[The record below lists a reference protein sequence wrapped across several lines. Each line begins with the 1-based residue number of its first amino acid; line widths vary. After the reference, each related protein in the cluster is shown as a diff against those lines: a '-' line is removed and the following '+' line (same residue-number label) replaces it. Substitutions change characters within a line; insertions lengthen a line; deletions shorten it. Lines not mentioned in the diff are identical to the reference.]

1 MSQSQLSQKW
11 NGPRIAIFTFIG
23 IALLI
28 IGICLGLGIAGES
41 SFLPELSPQLK
52 VTATPVS
59 DSSTHPVLTGGLSFE
74 QQDARTQSTNLIEV
88 AKLARPAVVNISTT
102 GTAKTPESSRSPFF
116 DDPFFRRFFGD
127 EFERRFE
134 PPPSP
139 RQEGG
144 GSGVIVSDDGYII
157 TNNHVIENSEAI
169 QVLLSDKRTFTA
181 EVIGTDPKTDL
192 ALLKID
198 ANDLPVLSWGDSRQ
212 LQVGEIVMAVGNP
225 FGLSQTVTM
234 GIVSAVGRANVG
246 IVDYEDFIQTDAAIN
261 PGNSGGALVNLQGE
275 MIGINTA
282 IFSRSGGYMGIG
294 FAIPSNMAKS
304 IQTSLIEHGKVVRG
318 WLGVSIQDLT
328 PDLQTQFDT
337 PDTQG
342 ALVSEVMEDSPAKK
356 AGIQRGDI
364 IRIYDSH
371 TVADTRHLR
380 SLVAESVPNS
390 PVKIQVLRDGTSREI
405 DVTLSEMPKDL
416 RALASTGELRG
427 NHALAGIAVESMSR
441 GERGVKVTNVE
452 PGSAATR
459 AGIREGD
466 IILEINREAV
476 NNTDDFQRLT
486 GKLGSKD
493 KILLL
498 IQRGRSTIFLSVTP

>member
-1 MSQSQLSQKW
+1 MSQSQLSQRW
-11 NGPRIAIFTFIG
+11 NGRRIAIFTFIG

-28 IGICLGLGIAGES
+28 AGICLGLGIAGES
-41 SFLPELSPQLK
+41 RFLPGLSPQWK

-74 QQDARTQSTNLIEV
+74 QQDAQTQSTNLIEV

-102 GTAKTPESSRSPFF
+102 GTAKTPESLRSPFF

-144 GSGVIVSDDGYII
+144 GSGVIVSEDGYII

-169 QVLLSDKRTFTA
+169 QVLLSDKRTFPA

-198 ANDLPVLSWGDSRQ
+198 AKDLPVLSWGDSRQ

-275 MIGINTA
+275 LIGINTA

-304 IQTSLIEHGKVVRG
+304 IQASLIEHGKVVRG

-328 PDLQTQFDT
+328 PDLQAQFDT

-364 IRIYDSH
+364 IRIYDSQ

-476 NNTDDFQRLT
+476 NNADDFQRLT
-486 GKLGSKD
+486 GKIGSKD
-493 KILLL
+493 RILLL
-498 IQRGRSTIFLSVTP
+498 IQRGRSTIFLSVIP

>member
-1 MSQSQLSQKW
+1 MSQSQLSQRW
-11 NGPRIAIFTFIG
+11 NGQRIAIFTFIG

-28 IGICLGLGIAGES
+28 AGICLGLGIAGET
-41 SFLPELSPQLK
+41 SFLPGLSPQLK

-59 DSSTHPVLTGGLSFE
+59 DSSTHPVLTGGLSFG
-74 QQDARTQSTNLIEV
+74 QQDAQTQSTNLIEV

-102 GTAKTPESSRSPFF
+102 GTAKTPESLRSPFF

-275 MIGINTA
+275 LIGINTA

-304 IQTSLIEHGKVVRG
+304 IQASLIEHGNVVRG

-328 PDLQTQFDT
+328 PDLQAQFDT

-364 IRIYDSH
+364 IRIYDSQ

-390 PVKIQVLRDGTSREI
+390 PVKLQVLRDGTPREI

-416 RALASTGELRG
+416 RAFASTGELRG
-427 NHALAGIAVESMSR
+427 NHALAGISVESMPI
-441 GERGVKVTNVE
+441 GERGVKVTKVE
-452 PGSAATR
+452 PENAATR

-476 NNTDDFQRLT
+476 DNADDFQRLT
-486 GKLGSKD
+486 GELGSKD
-493 KILLL
+493 RILLL

>member
-1 MSQSQLSQKW
+1 MSQSQLSQRW
-11 NGPRIAIFTFIG
+11 NGRRVGTFTFIG
-23 IALLI
+23 IGLLI
-28 IGICLGLGIAGES
+28 AGICLGLGIAGDS
-41 SFLPELSPQLK
+41 SLLPGLSPQLK
-52 VTATPVS
+52 VSGTPLS
-59 DSSTHPVLTGGLSFE
+59 DSSSQALVSGAQPLG
-74 QQDARTQSTNLIEV
+74 QQDAQAQSTALIQV
-88 AKLARPAVVNISTT
+88 AKLARPAVVNIAIS
-102 GTAKTPESSRSPFF
+102 GAAKSPEPLQSPFF
-116 DDPFFRRFFGD
+116 DNPFFRRFFGD
-127 EFERRFE
+127 EFEWRFE

-144 GSGVIVSDDGYII
+144 GSGVIVSPDGYII
-157 TNNHVIENSEAI
+157 TNNHVIENSDAI

-181 EVIGTDPKTDL
+181 KVIGTDPKTDL

-198 ANDLPVLSWGDSRQ
+198 AKGLPVLSWGDSQQ

-275 MIGINTA
+275 LIGINTA

-304 IQTSLIEHGKVVRG
+304 IQSSLIQHGKVVRG

-328 PDLQTQFDT
+328 PDLQAQFDT

-356 AGIQRGDI
+356 AAIQRGDI
-364 IRIYDSH
+364 IRKYDSQ
-371 TVADTRHLR
+371 TVTDTRHLR

-390 PVKIQVLRDGTSREI
+390 PVTLHVLRDGTPRELQ
-405 DVTLSEMPKDL
+405 VTLSEMPKDV
-416 RALASTGELRG
+416 RALASTGEVRG
-427 NHALAGIAVESMSR
+427 HHALSGITVESMPL
-441 GERGVKVTNVE
+441 GERGMKVTKVDPE
-452 PGSAATR
+452 STAFR

-476 NNTDDFQRLT
+476 NNADDFQRLT
-486 GKLGSKD
+486 GQLESKD
-493 KILLL
+493 RVLLL
-498 IQRGRSTIFLSVTP
+498 LQRGRSTIFFSVTP